1 MSGTAKSESGR
12 QVLGILGGMGPE
24 ATAEFFRNVVDATPA
39 AKDQDHFQILVN
51 CDPSI
56 PDRTD
61 NILGR
66 GPDPL
71 PALLV
76 AGRVLASA
84 GATVGAI
91 PCMTAHY
98 WLEALRASLPFPFLS
113 AFEELGRRIRSE
125 YPRVKRIGVLA
136 TTGSIRA
143 GLYEKHLAD
152 WRIHFPDEEAQSRF
166 VMEAVYGKLGIK
178 AGNRG
183 DEPRRLLRE
192 AGNRLVARGAD
203 LLIAGCTEIPL
214 VLKPG
219 DFGVPV
225 LDPLQVLARAV
236 VDYCRGGRT

>member
-1 MSGTAKSESGR
+1 VSGTAKSESGR
-12 QVLGILGGMGPE
+12 QILGILGGMGPE
-24 ATAEFFRNVVDATPA
+24 ATAAFFRNVVEATPA

-71 PALLV
+71 PALLA
-76 AGRVLASA
+76 AGRVLAAA

-91 PCMTAHY
+91 PCMTAHF
-98 WLEALRASLPFPFLS
+98 WLEALRVQLPFPFLS
-113 AFEELGRRIRSE
+113 AFEELSRRIRSE
-125 YPRVKRIGVLA
+125 HPQTKRIGVLA
-136 TTGSIRA
+136 TSGSIRA

-152 WRIHFPDEEAQSRF
+152 WRIHFPDEEAQARF
-166 VMEAVYGKLGIK
+166 VMEAVYGKHGIK

-183 DEPRRLLRE
+183 EGPRRLLRE

-203 LLIAGCTEIPL
+203 LLVAGCTEIPL
-214 VLKPG
+214 VLKSG

-225 LDPLQVLARAV
+225 LDPLQVLAMAV

>member
-1 MSGTAKSESGR
+1 MSGTAKSKSGR

-24 ATAEFFRNVVDATPA
+24 ATVDFFRKVVDATPA
-39 AKDQDHFQILVN
+39 AKDQDHIPILVN

-56 PDRTD
+56 PDRTES
-61 NILGR
+61 ILGR

-71 PALLV
+71 PSLIE
-76 AGRVLASA
+76 AGRRLAAA

-98 WLEALRASLPFPFLS
+98 WMEALRAALPFPFLS
-113 AFEELGRRIRSE
+113 AFEELARRIRSD
-125 YPRVKRIGVLA
+125 YPRAKRIGVLA

-152 WRIHFPDEEAQSRF
+152 WRTHFPDEEAQTRF
-166 VMEAVYGKLGIK
+166 VMEAVYGKHGIK

-183 DEPRRLLRE
+183 GEPRRLLRE

-214 VLKPG
+214 ALKTG
-219 DFGVPV
+219 DFEVPV
-225 LDPLQVLARAV
+225 LDPMQVLARAA
-236 VDYCRGGRT
+236 VDYCRGGRA